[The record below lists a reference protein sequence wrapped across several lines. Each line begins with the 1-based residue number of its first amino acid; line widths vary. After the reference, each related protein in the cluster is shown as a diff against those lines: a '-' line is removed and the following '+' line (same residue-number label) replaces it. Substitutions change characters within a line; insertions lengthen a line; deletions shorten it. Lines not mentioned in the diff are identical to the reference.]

1 MSIRIAIVE
10 DVHQIRRN
18 LITRF
23 SFFDDIEVVF
33 DAPNGIECLESLK
46 HIRKEE
52 LPDILLMD
60 IEMPGLNGIETTA
73 KVKKDY
79 PGIDIMMQTV
89 FEDRDNLFRSIQA
102 GASGYLLKDDPIEKY
117 VDALRD
123 MKDGGAPVS
132 PAMAQKLLDHMRHQA
147 GEHKSGEEDFDLT
160 SRELDILQ
168 CVVDDLTEAQI
179 ADQLY
184 ISPHTVRTHI
194 KNVYKKLHVHSRASV
209 VRVALTKGLI
219 S

>member
-10 DVHQIRRN
+10 DVHQIRKN

-23 SFFDDIEVVF
+23 SFFDDIEILF
-33 DAPNGIECLESLK
+33 DASNGIECIQKLQNYEDS
-46 HIRKEE
+46 E

-73 KVKKDY
+73 KVKKNY
-79 PGIDIMMQTV
+79 PDIDIMMQTV
-89 FEDRDNLFRSIQA
+89 FEDRDNLFKSIQA

-123 MKDGGAPVS
+123 MKEGGAPVS
-132 PAMAQKLLDHMRHQA
+132 PAMAQKLLDHMRLHA
-147 GEHKSGEEDFDLT
+147 GAPKGGKEDFDLT

-209 VRVALTKGLI
+209 VRVALTKGLL